1 MSQVDAKVIVVGAG
15 PVGLVTA
22 LGLAQKGIKVL
33 VLEKNS
39 IDVPSQWRGSTIH
52 PPTLAIFDELGL
64 ADEIIAGAIKV
75 EVLQYRDLEITDVVN
90 FGYDCLDEL
99 VKFPFRLQFEQYKV
113 LKLLRNT
120 VAANSNIEIK
130 YKSLIESVS
139 QDESG
144 VSVQV
149 TQVGATNTLRAD
161 WLVGADG
168 SHSAVRKALGIEL
181 DGFTYPYPTTVVA
194 TPFKFEDH
202 FPGLAPVTYWS
213 GPTGR
218 LSMIRTPDIWRIAM
232 TTPLEGVDI
241 SSDDK
246 GSITEPTQDFIDAI
260 DLLLSRLP
268 GVSLADLELKQ
279 YEVYRSHQRIAREF
293 SVDRVALAG
302 DAAHLTTTN
311 GGMGL
316 NSGVQ
321 DAAAL
326 VKAMEV
332 AIALDSFDPIS
343 QYAKERK
350 EFCTNFLQPTTTTN
364 HKTVD
369 NPDYEARRTRLTEL
383 LADTNNPEVVK
394 QVIARAS
401 MLSELVKQE
410 DA

>member
-1 MSQVDAKVIVVGAG
+1 MSQPQVIIAGAG

-39 IDVPSQWRGSTIH
+39 VEVPPQWRGSTIH

-64 ADEIIAGAIKV
+64 ANEIIEGAIKV
-75 EVLQYRDLEITDVVN
+75 EVLQYRDLEIADVVN
-90 FGYDCLDEL
+90 FDYDCLDGL
-99 VKFPFRLQFEQYKV
+99 VKFPFRLQYEQYKV

-120 VAANSNIEIK
+120 AAANPNIELK
-130 YKSLIESVS
+130 YDSVIESVS
-139 QDESG
+139 QDSDG

-149 TQVGATNTLRAD
+149 ANNGATNILRAG

-168 SHSAVRKALGIEL
+168 SHSAVRKALDIEL

-194 TPFKFEDH
+194 TPFKFEDK

-241 SSDDK
+241 ASDDR
-246 GSITEPTQDFIDAI
+246 GSISEPSQDFIVAI
-260 DLLLSRLP
+260 ELLLKLLP
-268 GVSLADLELKQ
+268 GVTLTDLELKQ

-293 SVDRVALAG
+293 SVKRIALAG

-326 VKAMEV
+326 VKALV
-332 AIALDSFDPIS
+332 AAIAQNSDLPIS

-350 EFCTNFLQPTTTTN
+350 EFCANFLQPTTTTN

-369 NPDYEARRTRLTEL
+369 NPDYEARKSRLTEL
-383 LADTNNPEVVK
+383 LADTNNPEIVK
-394 QVIARAS
+394 QVIGRAS
-401 MLSELVKQE
+401 MISELVK
-410 DA
+410 

>member
-1 MSQVDAKVIVVGAG
+1 MSQPQVIIAGAG

-39 IDVPSQWRGSTIH
+39 VEVPPQWRGSTIH

-64 ADEIIAGAIKV
+64 ANEIIEGAIKV

-90 FGYDCLDEL
+90 FYYNCLDGL
-99 VKFPFRLQFEQYKV
+99 VKFPFRLQYEQYKV
-113 LKLLRNT
+113 LKLLRT
-120 VAANSNIEIK
+120 AASTNPKIEIQ
-130 YKSLIESVS
+130 YDTLIESVT
-139 QDESG
+139 QDSDG

-149 TQVGATNTLRAD
+149 TNNGATHILRAD

-194 TPFKFEDH
+194 TPFKFEEH
-202 FPGLAPVTYWS
+202 FAGLAPVTYWS

-241 SSDDK
+241 SSDDR
-246 GSITEPTQDFIDAI
+246 GSISEPTQDFIVAI

-326 VKAMEV
+326 VKALDA
-332 AIALDSFDPIS
+332 AIALNGSGPIS

-350 EFCTNFLQPTTTTN
+350 EFCANFLQPTTTTN

-369 NPDYEARRTRLTEL
+369 NPDYEARKSRLTEL

-401 MLSELVKQE
+401 MISELVK
-410 DA
+410 

>member
-1 MSQVDAKVIVVGAG
+1 MSEPQVIIAGAG

-22 LGLAQKGIKVL
+22 LGLAQRGIRVL

-39 IDVPSQWRGSTIH
+39 IEVPPQWRGSTIH

-64 ADEIIAGAIKV
+64 ADEIIVGAIKV
-75 EVLQYRDLEITDVVN
+75 EVLQYRDLEIQQVVN
-90 FGYDCLDEL
+90 FDYDCLDGL
-99 VKFPFRLQFEQYKV
+99 VKFPFRLQYEQYKV
-113 LKLLRNT
+113 LKLLRT
-120 VAANSNIEIK
+120 AASNNSKIEIQ
-130 YKSLIESVS
+130 YDSLIESVT
-139 QDESG
+139 QDSNS

-149 TQVGATNTLRAD
+149 SKNGVTKSVRAD

-241 SSDDK
+241 SSDDR
-246 GSITEPTQDFIDAI
+246 GSISEPTQDFIVAI
-260 DLLLSRLP
+260 DLLLSRIP

-326 VKAMEV
+326 VKALEA
-332 AIALDSFDPIS
+332 AIALNGSGPIS

-369 NPDYEARRTRLTEL
+369 NPDYEARKSRLNEL
-383 LADTNNPEVVK
+383 SADTNNPEIVK

-401 MLSELVKQE
+401 MISELVK
-410 DA
+410 

>member
-1 MSQVDAKVIVVGAG
+1 MSQPQVIIAGAG

-39 IDVPSQWRGSTIH
+39 VEVPPQWRGSTIH

-64 ADEIIAGAIKV
+64 ANEIIEGAIKV
-75 EVLQYRDLEITDVVN
+75 EVLQYRDLEIADVVN
-90 FGYDCLDEL
+90 FDYDCLDGL
-99 VKFPFRLQFEQYKV
+99 VKFPFRLQYEQYKV
-113 LKLLRNT
+113 LKLLRNAA
-120 VAANSNIEIK
+120 AANPNIELK
-130 YKSLIESVS
+130 YDSVIDSVS
-139 QDESG
+139 QDSDG

-149 TQVGATNTLRAD
+149 ANNTATNILGAG

-168 SHSAVRKALGIEL
+168 SHSAVRKALDIEL

-194 TPFKFEDH
+194 TPFKFEDK

-241 SSDDK
+241 ASDDR
-246 GSITEPTQDFIDAI
+246 GSISEPSQDFIIAI
-260 DLLLSRLP
+260 ELLLKLLP
-268 GVSLADLELKQ
+268 GVTLTDLELKQ

-293 SVDRVALAG
+293 SVKRIALAG

-326 VKAMEV
+326 VKALV
-332 AIALDSFDPIS
+332 AAIAQNSDLPIS

-350 EFCTNFLQPTTTTN
+350 EFCANFLQPTTTTN

-369 NPDYEARRTRLTEL
+369 NPDYEARKSRLTEL
-383 LADTNNPEVVK
+383 LADTNNPEIVK
-394 QVIARAS
+394 QVIGRAS
-401 MLSELVKQE
+401 MISELVK
-410 DA
+410 

>member
-1 MSQVDAKVIVVGAG
+1 MSEPQVIIAGAG

-22 LGLAQKGIKVL
+22 LGLAQRGIKVL
-33 VLEKNS
+33 VLEKNL
-39 IDVPSQWRGSTIH
+39 IEVPPQWRGSTIH

-75 EVLQYRDLEITDVVN
+75 EVLQYRDLEIEEVVN
-90 FGYDCLDEL
+90 FGYDCLVGQ
-99 VKFPFRLQFEQYKV
+99 VKFPFRLQYEQYKV
-113 LKLLRNT
+113 LKLLRT
-120 VAANSNIEIK
+120 AASNNPKIEIK
-130 YKSLIESVS
+130 YDSLIESVT
-139 QDESG
+139 QDSDG

-149 TQVGATNTLRAD
+149 TNNEATHILSAD

-194 TPFKFEDH
+194 TPFKFEEH
-202 FPGLAPVTYWS
+202 FAGLAPVTYWS

-241 SSDDK
+241 SSDDR
-246 GSITEPTQDFIDAI
+246 GSISEPTQDFIVAI

-321 DAAAL
+321 DASAL
-326 VKAMEV
+326 VKALEA
-332 AIALDSFDPIS
+332 AIAQNSSAPIS
-343 QYAKERK
+343 EYAKERK

-369 NPDYEARRTRLTEL
+369 NPDYEARKSRLTEL
-383 LADTNNPEVVK
+383 SADTNNPEIVK

-401 MLSELVKQE
+401 MISELVKLGE
-410 DA
+410 T

>member
-1 MSQVDAKVIVVGAG
+1 MSEPQVIIAGAG

-22 LGLAQKGIKVL
+22 LGLAQRGIRVL

-39 IDVPSQWRGSTIH
+39 IEVPPQWRGSTIH

-75 EVLQYRDLEITDVVN
+75 EVLQYRDLEIQEVVN
-90 FGYDCLDEL
+90 FDYDCLDGL
-99 VKFPFRLQFEQYKV
+99 VKFPFRLQYEQYKV
-113 LKLLRNT
+113 LKLLRT
-120 VAANSNIEIK
+120 AASNNSKIEIQ
-130 YKSLIESVS
+130 YDSLIESVN
-139 QDESG
+139 QDSNG

-149 TQVGATNTLRAD
+149 SKNGVTKSVRAD

-241 SSDDK
+241 SSDDR
-246 GSITEPTQDFIDAI
+246 GSISEPTQDFIVAI
-260 DLLLSRLP
+260 DLLLSRIP

-326 VKAMEV
+326 VKALEA
-332 AIALDSFDPIS
+332 AIALNGSGPIS

-350 EFCTNFLQPTTTTN
+350 EFCANFLQPTTTTN

-369 NPDYEARRTRLTEL
+369 NPDYEARKSRLNEL
-383 LADTNNPEVVK
+383 SVDTNNPEIVK

-401 MLSELVKQE
+401 MISELVK
-410 DA
+410 

>member
-1 MSQVDAKVIVVGAG
+1 MSEPQVIIAGAG

-22 LGLAQKGIKVL
+22 LGLAQRGIRVL

-39 IDVPSQWRGSTIH
+39 IEVPPQWRGSTIH

-64 ADEIIAGAIKV
+64 ADEIIVGAIKV
-75 EVLQYRDLEITDVVN
+75 EVLQYRDLEIQQVVN
-90 FGYDCLDEL
+90 FDYDCLDGL
-99 VKFPFRLQFEQYKV
+99 VKFPFRLQYEQYKV
-113 LKLLRNT
+113 LKLLRT
-120 VAANSNIEIK
+120 AASNNSKIEIQ
-130 YKSLIESVS
+130 YDSLIESVN
-139 QDESG
+139 QDSNG

-149 TQVGATNTLRAD
+149 SKNGVTKSVRAD

-241 SSDDK
+241 SSDDR
-246 GSITEPTQDFIDAI
+246 GSISEPTQDFIVAI
-260 DLLLSRLP
+260 DLLLSRIP

-326 VKAMEV
+326 VKALEA
-332 AIALDSFDPIS
+332 AIALNGSGPIS

-350 EFCTNFLQPTTTTN
+350 EFCANFLQPTTTTN

-369 NPDYEARRTRLTEL
+369 NPDYEARKSRLNEL
-383 LADTNNPEVVK
+383 SVDTNNPEIVK

-401 MLSELVKQE
+401 MISELVKQE
-410 DA
+410 ET

>member
-1 MSQVDAKVIVVGAG
+1 MSQFNPQVIVVGAG

-22 LGLAQKGIKVL
+22 LGLAQKGIQVL

-39 IDVPSQWRGSTIH
+39 IEVPPQWRGSTIH

-75 EVLQYRDLEITDVVN
+75 EVLQYRDLEIQQVVN
-90 FGYDCLDEL
+90 FDYDCLDGL
-99 VKFPFRLQFEQYKV
+99 VKFPFRLQYEQYKV
-113 LKLLRNT
+113 LKLLRT
-120 VAANSNIEIK
+120 AASNNSKIEIQ
-130 YKSLIESVS
+130 YDSLIESVN
-139 QDESG
+139 QDSNG

-149 TQVGATNTLRAD
+149 SKNGVTKSVRAD

-241 SSDDK
+241 SSDDR
-246 GSITEPTQDFIDAI
+246 GSISEPTQDFIVAI
-260 DLLLSRLP
+260 DLLLSRIP

-326 VKAMEV
+326 VKALEA
-332 AIALDSFDPIS
+332 AIALNGSGPIS

-350 EFCTNFLQPTTTTN
+350 EFCANFLQPTTTTN

-369 NPDYEARRTRLTEL
+369 NPDYEARKSRLTEL
-383 LADTNNPEVVK
+383 SADTNNPEIVK

-401 MLSELVKQE
+401 MISELVKQE
-410 DA
+410 ET

>member
-1 MSQVDAKVIVVGAG
+1 MSQPQVIIAGAG

-39 IDVPSQWRGSTIH
+39 VEVPPQWRGSTIH

-64 ADEIIAGAIKV
+64 ANEIIEGAIKV

-90 FGYDCLDEL
+90 FYYNCLDGQ
-99 VKFPFRLQFEQYKV
+99 VKFPFRLQYEQYKV
-113 LKLLRNT
+113 LKLLRT
-120 VAANSNIEIK
+120 AASTNPKIEIQ
-130 YKSLIESVS
+130 YDTLIESVT
-139 QDESG
+139 QDSDG

-149 TQVGATNTLRAD
+149 TNNGATHILRAD

-202 FPGLAPVTYWS
+202 FAGLAPVTYWS

-241 SSDDK
+241 SSDDR
-246 GSITEPTQDFIDAI
+246 GSISEPTQDFIVAI

-326 VKAMEV
+326 VKALDA
-332 AIALDSFDPIS
+332 AIALNGSGPIS

-369 NPDYEARRTRLTEL
+369 NPDYEARKSRLTEL
-383 LADTNNPEVVK
+383 LADTNSPEVVK

-401 MLSELVKQE
+401 MISELVK
-410 DA
+410 

>member
-1 MSQVDAKVIVVGAG
+1 MSEPQVIIAGAG

-22 LGLAQKGIKVL
+22 LGLAQSGIRVL

-39 IDVPSQWRGSTIH
+39 IEVPPQWRGSTIH
-52 PPTLAIFDELGL
+52 PPTLAIFDKLGL

-75 EVLQYRDLEITDVVN
+75 EVLQYRDLEIEEVVN
-90 FGYDCLDEL
+90 FSYDCLDGQ
-99 VKFPFRLQFEQYKV
+99 VKFPFRLQYEQYKV
-113 LKLLRNT
+113 LKLLRTAASSNT
-120 VAANSNIEIK
+120 KIEIR
-130 YKSLIESVS
+130 YNSLTESVT
-139 QDESG
+139 QDSDG
-144 VSVQV
+144 VLVQV
-149 TQVGATNTLRAD
+149 SEGGVTKSVRAG

-202 FPGLAPVTYWS
+202 FAGLAPVTYWS

-241 SSDDK
+241 SSDDR
-246 GSITEPTQDFIDAI
+246 GSIAEPTQDFIVAI
-260 DLLLSRLP
+260 ELLLKLLP

-326 VKAMEV
+326 VKALV
-332 AIALDSFDPIS
+332 AAISQNSYLPIS
-343 QYAKERK
+343 AYAKERK

-364 HKTVD
+364 HKAVD
-369 NPDYEARRTRLTEL
+369 NPDYNARKSRLNEL
-383 LADTNNPEVVK
+383 SADTSNPEIVK

-401 MLSELVKQE
+401 MISELVK
-410 DA
+410 

>member
-1 MSQVDAKVIVVGAG
+1 MSEPQVIIAGAG

-22 LGLAQKGIKVL
+22 LGLAQRGIQVL

-39 IDVPSQWRGSTIH
+39 IEVPPQWRGSTIH

-75 EVLQYRDLEITDVVN
+75 EVLQYRDLEIQEVVN
-90 FGYDCLDEL
+90 FDYDCLDGL
-99 VKFPFRLQFEQYKV
+99 VKFPFRLQYEQYKV
-113 LKLLRNT
+113 LKLLRT
-120 VAANSNIEIK
+120 AASNNSKIEIQ
-130 YKSLIESVS
+130 YDSLIESVN
-139 QDESG
+139 QDSNG

-149 TQVGATNTLRAD
+149 SKSGATRSVRAD

-241 SSDDK
+241 SSDDR
-246 GSITEPTQDFIDAI
+246 GSISEPTQDFIVAI
-260 DLLLSRLP
+260 DLLLSRIP

-326 VKAMEV
+326 VKALEA
-332 AIALDSFDPIS
+332 AIALNDSGPIS

-350 EFCTNFLQPTTTTN
+350 EFCANFLQPTTTTN

-369 NPDYEARRTRLTEL
+369 NPDYEARKSRLTEL
-383 LADTNNPEVVK
+383 SADTNNPEIVK

-401 MLSELVKQE
+401 MISELVK
-410 DA
+410 

>member
-1 MSQVDAKVIVVGAG
+1 MNDPQVIIAGAG

-22 LGLAQKGIKVL
+22 LGLAQKGIQVL

-39 IDVPSQWRGSTIH
+39 VEVPPQWRGSTIH

-75 EVLQYRDLEITDVVN
+75 EVLQYRDLEIEEVVN
-90 FGYDCLDEL
+90 FGYDCLDGQ
-99 VKFPFRLQFEQYKV
+99 VKFPFRLQYEQYKV
-113 LKLLRNT
+113 LKLLRT
-120 VAANSNIEIK
+120 AASTNPKIEIH
-130 YKSLIESVS
+130 YDSLIESVT
-139 QDESG
+139 QDSDG

-149 TQVGATNTLRAD
+149 TNDGATRILRAD

-202 FPGLAPVTYWS
+202 FAGLAPVTYWS

-241 SSDDK
+241 SSDDR
-246 GSITEPTQDFIDAI
+246 GSISEPTQDFIVAI

-326 VKAMEV
+326 VKALDS
-332 AIALDSFDPIS
+332 AIALNGSGPIS

-369 NPDYEARRTRLTEL
+369 NPDYEARKSRLTEL

-401 MLSELVKQE
+401 MISELVK
-410 DA
+410 

>member
-1 MSQVDAKVIVVGAG
+1 MSQPQVIIAGAG

-39 IDVPSQWRGSTIH
+39 VEVPPQWRGSTIH

-64 ADEIIAGAIKV
+64 ANEIIEGAIKV
-75 EVLQYRDLEITDVVN
+75 EVLQYRDLEIADVVN
-90 FGYDCLDEL
+90 FDYDCLDGL
-99 VKFPFRLQFEQYKV
+99 VKFPFRLQYEQYKV

-120 VAANSNIEIK
+120 AAANPNIELK
-130 YKSLIESVS
+130 YDSVIESVS
-139 QDESG
+139 QDSDG

-149 TQVGATNTLRAD
+149 ANNGATNILRAG

-168 SHSAVRKALGIEL
+168 SHSAVRKALDIEL

-194 TPFKFEDH
+194 TPFKFEDK

-241 SSDDK
+241 ASDDR
-246 GSITEPTQDFIDAI
+246 GSISEPSQDFIIAI
-260 DLLLSRLP
+260 ELLLKLLP
-268 GVSLADLELKQ
+268 GVTLTDLELKQ

-293 SVDRVALAG
+293 SVKRIALAG

-326 VKAMEV
+326 VKALV
-332 AIALDSFDPIS
+332 AAIAQNSDLPIS

-350 EFCTNFLQPTTTTN
+350 EFCANFLQPTTTTN

-369 NPDYEARRTRLTEL
+369 NPDYEARKSRLTEL
-383 LADTNNPEVVK
+383 LADTNNPEIVK
-394 QVIARAS
+394 QVIGRAS
-401 MLSELVKQE
+401 MISELVK
-410 DA
+410 

>member
-1 MSQVDAKVIVVGAG
+1 MSEPQVIIAGAG

-22 LGLAQKGIKVL
+22 LGLAQRGIQVL

-39 IDVPSQWRGSTIH
+39 IEVPPQWRGSTIH

-75 EVLQYRDLEITDVVN
+75 EVLQYRDLEIQEVVN
-90 FGYDCLDEL
+90 FDYDCLDGL
-99 VKFPFRLQFEQYKV
+99 VKFPFRLQYEQYKV
-113 LKLLRNT
+113 LKLLRT
-120 VAANSNIEIK
+120 AASNNSKIEIQ
-130 YKSLIESVS
+130 YDSLIESVN
-139 QDESG
+139 QDSNG

-149 TQVGATNTLRAD
+149 SKSGATRSVRAD

-241 SSDDK
+241 SSDDR
-246 GSITEPTQDFIDAI
+246 GSISEPTQDFIVAI
-260 DLLLSRLP
+260 DLLLSRIP

-326 VKAMEV
+326 VKALEA
-332 AIALDSFDPIS
+332 AIALNGSGPIS

-369 NPDYEARRTRLTEL
+369 NPDYEARKSRLNEL
-383 LADTNNPEVVK
+383 SADTNNPEIVK
-394 QVIARAS
+394 QTIARAS
-401 MLSELVKQE
+401 MISELVK
-410 DA
+410 

>member
-1 MSQVDAKVIVVGAG
+1 MSEPQVIIAGAG

-22 LGLAQKGIKVL
+22 LGLAQKGIQVL

-39 IDVPSQWRGSTIH
+39 IEVPPQWRGSTIH

-64 ADEIIAGAIKV
+64 ADEIIKGAIKV
-75 EVLQYRDLEITDVVN
+75 EVLQYRDLEIEEVVN
-90 FGYDCLDEL
+90 FEYDCLDGL
-99 VKFPFRLQFEQYKV
+99 VKFPFRLQYEQYKV
-113 LKLLRNT
+113 LKLLRTTASTNPK
-120 VAANSNIEIK
+120 IEIQ
-130 YKSLIESVS
+130 YDSLIESVT
-139 QDESG
+139 QDSDG

-149 TQVGATNTLRAD
+149 SKGGVANTVRAD

-168 SHSAVRKALGIEL
+168 SHSAVRRALGIEL

-202 FPGLAPVTYWS
+202 FDGLAPVTYWS

-241 SSDDK
+241 SSDDS
-246 GSITEPTQDFIDAI
+246 GSIAEPTEDFIVAI

-326 VKAMEV
+326 VKALEA
-332 AIALDSFDPIS
+332 AIAQNSSGPIS
-343 QYAKERK
+343 QYARERK

-369 NPDYEARRTRLTEL
+369 NPDYEARKSRLTEL
-383 LADTNNPEVVK
+383 SADTNNPEIVK

-401 MLSELVKQE
+401 MISELVK
-410 DA
+410 

>member
-1 MSQVDAKVIVVGAG
+1 MSEPQVIVVGAG

-22 LGLAQKGIKVL
+22 LGLAQKGIQVL

-39 IDVPSQWRGSTIH
+39 IEVPPQWRGSTIH
-52 PPTLAIFDELGL
+52 PPTLAIFDKLGL

-75 EVLQYRDLEITDVVN
+75 EVLQYRDLEIEEVVN
-90 FGYDCLDEL
+90 FGYDCLDGQ
-99 VKFPFRLQFEQYKV
+99 VKFPFRLQYEQYKV
-113 LKLLRNT
+113 LKLLRT
-120 VAANSNIEIK
+120 AASSSPKIK
-130 YKSLIESVS
+130 IQYDSLIKSVT
-139 QDESG
+139 QDSDG
-144 VSVQV
+144 VLVQV
-149 TQVGATNTLRAD
+149 SEGGVTKSVRAN

-241 SSDDK
+241 SSDDR
-246 GSITEPTQDFIDAI
+246 GSISQPSQDFIVAI
-260 DLLLSRLP
+260 NLLLSRIP
-268 GVSLADLELKQ
+268 GVSWADLELKQ

-326 VKAMEV
+326 VKALET
-332 AIALDSFDPIS
+332 AIVLNSSGPIS

-350 EFCTNFLQPTTTTN
+350 EFCANFLQPTTTTN

-369 NPDYEARRTRLTEL
+369 NPNYEARKSRLNEL
-383 LADTNNPEVVK
+383 SADTNNPEIVK

-401 MLSELVKQE
+401 MISELVK
-410 DA
+410 

>member
-1 MSQVDAKVIVVGAG
+1 MSEPQVIIAGAG

-22 LGLAQKGIKVL
+22 LGLAQRGIRVL

-39 IDVPSQWRGSTIH
+39 IEVPPQWRGSTIH

-64 ADEIIAGAIKV
+64 ADEIIVGAIKV
-75 EVLQYRDLEITDVVN
+75 EVLQYRDLEIQQVVN
-90 FGYDCLDEL
+90 FDYDCLDGL
-99 VKFPFRLQFEQYKV
+99 VKFPFRLQYEQYKV
-113 LKLLRNT
+113 LKLLRT
-120 VAANSNIEIK
+120 AASNNSKIEIQ
-130 YKSLIESVS
+130 YDSLIESVN
-139 QDESG
+139 QDSNG

-149 TQVGATNTLRAD
+149 SKNGVTKSVRAD

-168 SHSAVRKALGIEL
+168 SHSAVRRALGIEL

-232 TTPLEGVDI
+232 TTPLDGVDI
-241 SSDDK
+241 SSDDR
-246 GSITEPTQDFIDAI
+246 GSISQPSQDFIVAI
-260 DLLLSRLP
+260 DLLLSRIP

-326 VKAMEV
+326 VKALEA
-332 AIALDSFDPIS
+332 AIALNGSGPIS

-369 NPDYEARRTRLTEL
+369 NPDYEARKSRLNEL
-383 LADTNNPEVVK
+383 SADTNNPEIVK
-394 QVIARAS
+394 QTIARAS
-401 MLSELVKQE
+401 MISELVK
-410 DA
+410 

>member
-1 MSQVDAKVIVVGAG
+1 MSEPQVIIAGAG

-22 LGLAQKGIKVL
+22 LGLAQRGIRVL

-39 IDVPSQWRGSTIH
+39 IEVPPQWRGSTIH

-64 ADEIIAGAIKV
+64 ADEIIVGAIKV
-75 EVLQYRDLEITDVVN
+75 EVLQYRDLEIQQVVN
-90 FGYDCLDEL
+90 FDYDCLDGL
-99 VKFPFRLQFEQYKV
+99 VKFPFRLQYEQYKV
-113 LKLLRNT
+113 LKLLRT
-120 VAANSNIEIK
+120 AASNNSKIEIQ
-130 YKSLIESVS
+130 YDSLIESVN
-139 QDESG
+139 QDSNG

-149 TQVGATNTLRAD
+149 SKNGVTKSVRAD

-241 SSDDK
+241 SSDDR
-246 GSITEPTQDFIDAI
+246 GSISEPTQDFIVAI
-260 DLLLSRLP
+260 DLLLSRIP

-326 VKAMEV
+326 VKALEA
-332 AIALDSFDPIS
+332 AIALNGSGPIS
-343 QYAKERK
+343 QYAKQRK

-369 NPDYEARRTRLTEL
+369 NPDYEARKSRLNEL
-383 LADTNNPEVVK
+383 SADTNNPEIVK

-401 MLSELVKQE
+401 MISELVK
-410 DA
+410 

>member
-1 MSQVDAKVIVVGAG
+1 MSEPQVIIAGAG

-22 LGLAQKGIKVL
+22 LGLAQKGIQVL

-39 IDVPSQWRGSTIH
+39 IEVPPQWRGSTIH

-75 EVLQYRDLEITDVVN
+75 EVLQYRDLEIEEVVN
-90 FGYDCLDEL
+90 FEYDCLDGL
-99 VKFPFRLQFEQYKV
+99 VKFPFRLQYEQYKV
-113 LKLLRNT
+113 LKLLRTTASTNPK
-120 VAANSNIEIK
+120 IEIQ
-130 YKSLIESVS
+130 YDSLIESVT
-139 QDESG
+139 QDSDG

-149 TQVGATNTLRAD
+149 SKGGVANTVRVD

-168 SHSAVRKALGIEL
+168 SHSAVRRALGIEL

-202 FPGLAPVTYWS
+202 FDGLAPVTYWS

-241 SSDDK
+241 SSDDS
-246 GSITEPTQDFIDAI
+246 GSIAEPTEDFIVAI

-326 VKAMEV
+326 VKALEA
-332 AIALDSFDPIS
+332 AIAQNSSGPIS
-343 QYAKERK
+343 QYARERK

-369 NPDYEARRTRLTEL
+369 NPDYEARKSRLTEL
-383 LADTNNPEVVK
+383 SADTNNPEIVK

-401 MLSELVKQE
+401 MISELVK
-410 DA
+410 

>member
-1 MSQVDAKVIVVGAG
+1 MSQPQVIIAGAG

-39 IDVPSQWRGSTIH
+39 VEVPPQWRGSTIH

-64 ADEIIAGAIKV
+64 ANEIIEGAIKV
-75 EVLQYRDLEITDVVN
+75 EVLQYRDLEIADVVN
-90 FGYDCLDEL
+90 FDYDCLDGL
-99 VKFPFRLQFEQYKV
+99 VKFPFRLQYEQYKV
-113 LKLLRNT
+113 LKLLRNAA
-120 VAANSNIEIK
+120 AANPNIELK
-130 YKSLIESVS
+130 YDSVIDSVS
-139 QDESG
+139 QNSDG

-149 TQVGATNTLRAD
+149 ANNGATNILRAG

-168 SHSAVRKALGIEL
+168 SHSAVRKALDIEL

-194 TPFKFEDH
+194 TPFKFEDK

-241 SSDDK
+241 ASDDR
-246 GSITEPTQDFIDAI
+246 GSISEPSQDFIVAI
-260 DLLLSRLP
+260 ELLLKLLP
-268 GVSLADLELKQ
+268 GVTLTDLELKQ

-293 SVDRVALAG
+293 SVKRIALAG

-326 VKAMEV
+326 VKALV
-332 AIALDSFDPIS
+332 AAIAQNSDLPIS

-350 EFCTNFLQPTTTTN
+350 EFCANFLQPTTTTN

-369 NPDYEARRTRLTEL
+369 NPDYEARKSRLTEL
-383 LADTNNPEVVK
+383 LADTSNPEIVK
-394 QVIARAS
+394 QVIGRAS
-401 MLSELVKQE
+401 MISELVK
-410 DA
+410 

>member
-1 MSQVDAKVIVVGAG
+1 MSQREAQVIVIGAG

-22 LGLAQKGIKVL
+22 LGLAQKGVKVL

-39 IDVPSQWRGSTIH
+39 IEVPPQWRGSTIH

-64 ADEIIAGAIKV
+64 ADEIISGAIKV
-75 EVLQYRDLEITDVVN
+75 EVLQYRDLEITNVVN
-90 FGYDCLDEL
+90 YHYGCLAGI

-113 LKLLRNT
+113 LKLLRN
-120 VAANSNIEIK
+120 AAALDSNIDIRYE
-130 YKSLIESVS
+130 SLIESVS
-139 QDESG
+139 QDPDG
-144 VSVQV
+144 VSVAVSQARTKHV
-149 TQVGATNTLRAD
+149 LRAD

-168 SHSAVRKALGIEL
+168 SHSAVRKALNIEL

-194 TPFKFEDH
+194 TPFKFEEC
-202 FPGLAPVTYWS
+202 FPGLAPVSYWS

-218 LSMIRTPDIWRIAM
+218 LSLIRTPDIWRIAM

-241 SSDDK
+241 ASDDK
-246 GSITEPTQDFIDAI
+246 GSISEPSRDFIVAI
-260 DLLLSRLP
+260 DLLLNLLP

-293 SVDRVALAG
+293 SVKRIALAG

-326 VKAMEV
+326 VKALVV
-332 AIALDSFDPIS
+332 AIPQNSYQPIS

-350 EFCTNFLQPTTTTN
+350 EFCADFLQPTTTIN

-369 NPDYEARRTRLTEL
+369 NPDYEARSARLNEL
-383 LADTNNPEVVK
+383 MAETSNPEIVK

-401 MLSELVKQE
+401 MISDLIK
-410 DA
+410 

>member
-1 MSQVDAKVIVVGAG
+1 MSEPQVIIAGAG

-22 LGLAQKGIKVL
+22 LGLAQRGIQVL

-39 IDVPSQWRGSTIH
+39 IEVPPQWRGSTIH

-75 EVLQYRDLEITDVVN
+75 EVLQYRDLEIQEVVN
-90 FGYDCLDEL
+90 FDYDCLDGL
-99 VKFPFRLQFEQYKV
+99 VKFPFRLQYEQYKV
-113 LKLLRNT
+113 LKLLRT
-120 VAANSNIEIK
+120 AASNNSKIEIQ
-130 YKSLIESVS
+130 YDSLIESVN
-139 QDESG
+139 QDSNG

-149 TQVGATNTLRAD
+149 SKSGATRSVRAD

-194 TPFKFEDH
+194 TPFDFEDH

-241 SSDDK
+241 SSDDR
-246 GSITEPTQDFIDAI
+246 GSISEPTQDFIVAI
-260 DLLLSRLP
+260 DLLLSRIP

-326 VKAMEV
+326 VKALEA
-332 AIALDSFDPIS
+332 AIALNGSGPIS

-369 NPDYEARRTRLTEL
+369 NPDYEARKSRLNEL
-383 LADTNNPEVVK
+383 SVDTNNPEIVK

-401 MLSELVKQE
+401 MISELVKQE
-410 DA
+410 ET

>member
-1 MSQVDAKVIVVGAG
+1 MSEQQVIIAGAG

-22 LGLAQKGIKVL
+22 LGLAQRGVQVL

-39 IDVPSQWRGSTIH
+39 IEVPPQWRGSTIH

-75 EVLQYRDLEITDVVN
+75 EVLQYRDLEIEEVVN
-90 FGYDCLDEL
+90 FGYDCLDGQ
-99 VKFPFRLQFEQYKV
+99 VKFPFRLQYEQYKV
-113 LKLLRNT
+113 LKLLRTAVSN
-120 VAANSNIEIK
+120 NSKIEIQ
-130 YKSLIESVS
+130 YDSLIESVT
-139 QDESG
+139 QDSDG

-149 TQVGATNTLRAD
+149 SKSGAIKSVRTD

-241 SSDDK
+241 SSDDR
-246 GSITEPTQDFIDAI
+246 GSIAEPTQDFIVAI
-260 DLLLSRLP
+260 ELLLKLLP
-268 GVSLADLELKQ
+268 GVSLADLALKQ

-326 VKAMEV
+326 VKALEA
-332 AIALDSFDPIS
+332 AIALNSYLPIS
-343 QYAKERK
+343 AYAKERK
-350 EFCTNFLQPTTTTN
+350 DFCTNFLQPTTTTN

-369 NPDYEARRTRLTEL
+369 NPDYEARKSRLNEL
-383 LADTNNPEVVK
+383 SADTNNPEIVK

-401 MLSELVKQE
+401 MISELVK
-410 DA
+410 

>member
-1 MSQVDAKVIVVGAG
+1 MSEPQVIIAGAG

-22 LGLAQKGIKVL
+22 LGLAQRGIRVL

-39 IDVPSQWRGSTIH
+39 IEVPPQWRGSTIH

-64 ADEIIAGAIKV
+64 ADEIIVGAIKV
-75 EVLQYRDLEITDVVN
+75 EVLQYRDLEIQQVVN
-90 FGYDCLDEL
+90 FDYDCLDGL
-99 VKFPFRLQFEQYKV
+99 VKFPFRLQYEQYKV
-113 LKLLRNT
+113 LKLLRT
-120 VAANSNIEIK
+120 AASNNSKIEIQ
-130 YKSLIESVS
+130 YDSLIESVN
-139 QDESG
+139 QDSNG

-149 TQVGATNTLRAD
+149 SKNGVTKSVRAD

-241 SSDDK
+241 SSDDR
-246 GSITEPTQDFIDAI
+246 GSISEPTQDFIVAI
-260 DLLLSRLP
+260 DLLLSRIP

-326 VKAMEV
+326 VKALEA
-332 AIALDSFDPIS
+332 AIALNDSGPIS

-350 EFCTNFLQPTTTTN
+350 EFCANFLQPTTTTN

-369 NPDYEARRTRLTEL
+369 NPDYEARKSRLNEL
-383 LADTNNPEVVK
+383 SADTNNPEIVK
-394 QVIARAS
+394 QTIARAS
-401 MLSELVKQE
+401 MISELVKQE
-410 DA
+410 EA

>member
-1 MSQVDAKVIVVGAG
+1 MSEPQVIIAGAG

-22 LGLAQKGIKVL
+22 LGLAQKGIQVL

-39 IDVPSQWRGSTIH
+39 IEVPPQWRGSTIH

-64 ADEIIAGAIKV
+64 ADEIIKGAIKV
-75 EVLQYRDLEITDVVN
+75 EVLQYRDLEIEEVVN
-90 FGYDCLDEL
+90 FEYDCLDGL
-99 VKFPFRLQFEQYKV
+99 VKFPFRLQYEQYKV
-113 LKLLRNT
+113 LKLLRTTASTNPK
-120 VAANSNIEIK
+120 IEIQ
-130 YKSLIESVS
+130 YDSLIESVT
-139 QDESG
+139 QDSDG

-149 TQVGATNTLRAD
+149 SKGGVANTVRVD

-168 SHSAVRKALGIEL
+168 SHSAVRRALGIEL

-202 FPGLAPVTYWS
+202 FDGLAPVTYWS

-241 SSDDK
+241 SSDDS
-246 GSITEPTQDFIDAI
+246 GSIAEPTEDFIVAI

-326 VKAMEV
+326 VKALEA
-332 AIALDSFDPIS
+332 AIAQNSSGPIS
-343 QYAKERK
+343 QYARERK

-369 NPDYEARRTRLTEL
+369 NPDYEARKSRLNEL
-383 LADTNNPEVVK
+383 SADTNNPEIVK

-401 MLSELVKQE
+401 MISELVKQE
-410 DA
+410 ET

>member
-1 MSQVDAKVIVVGAG
+1 MSEPQVIIAGAG

-22 LGLAQKGIKVL
+22 LGLAQRGIRVL

-39 IDVPSQWRGSTIH
+39 IEVPPQWRGSTIH

-64 ADEIIAGAIKV
+64 ADEIIVGAIKV
-75 EVLQYRDLEITDVVN
+75 EVLQYRDLEIQQVVN
-90 FGYDCLDEL
+90 FDYDCLDGL
-99 VKFPFRLQFEQYKV
+99 VKFPFRLQYEQYKV
-113 LKLLRNT
+113 LKLLRT
-120 VAANSNIEIK
+120 AASNNSKIEIQ
-130 YKSLIESVS
+130 YDSLIESVN
-139 QDESG
+139 QDSNG

-149 TQVGATNTLRAD
+149 SKSGVTRSVRAD

-241 SSDDK
+241 SSDDR
-246 GSITEPTQDFIDAI
+246 GSISQPSQDFIVAI
-260 DLLLSRLP
+260 ELLLKLLP

-326 VKAMEV
+326 VKALEA
-332 AIALDSFDPIS
+332 AIALNGSGPIS

-350 EFCTNFLQPTTTTN
+350 EFCANFLQPTTTTN

-369 NPDYEARRTRLTEL
+369 NPDYEARKSRLNEL
-383 LADTNNPEVVK
+383 SVDTNNPEIVK

-401 MLSELVKQE
+401 MISELVK
-410 DA
+410 

>member
-1 MSQVDAKVIVVGAG
+1 MSEPQVIIAGAG

-22 LGLAQKGIKVL
+22 LGLAQRGIRVL

-39 IDVPSQWRGSTIH
+39 IEVPPQWRGSTIH

-64 ADEIIAGAIKV
+64 ADEIIVGAIKV
-75 EVLQYRDLEITDVVN
+75 EVLQYRDLEIQQVVN
-90 FGYDCLDEL
+90 FDYDCLDGL
-99 VKFPFRLQFEQYKV
+99 VKFPFRLQYEQYKV
-113 LKLLRNT
+113 LKLLRT
-120 VAANSNIEIK
+120 AASNNSKIEIQ
-130 YKSLIESVS
+130 YDSLIESVN
-139 QDESG
+139 QDSNG

-149 TQVGATNTLRAD
+149 SKNGVTKSVRAD

-241 SSDDK
+241 SSDDR
-246 GSITEPTQDFIDAI
+246 GSISEPTQDFIVAI
-260 DLLLSRLP
+260 DLLLSRIP

-326 VKAMEV
+326 VKALEA
-332 AIALDSFDPIS
+332 AIALNDSGPIS

-350 EFCTNFLQPTTTTN
+350 EFCANFLQPTTTTN

-369 NPDYEARRTRLTEL
+369 NPDYEARKSRLNEL
-383 LADTNNPEVVK
+383 SVDTNNPEIVK

-401 MLSELVKQE
+401 MISELVK
-410 DA
+410 

>member
-1 MSQVDAKVIVVGAG
+1 MSEPQVIIAGAG

-22 LGLAQKGIKVL
+22 LGLAQRGIQVL

-39 IDVPSQWRGSTIH
+39 IEVPPQWRGSTIH

-64 ADEIIAGAIKV
+64 ADEILAGAIKV
-75 EVLQYRDLEITDVVN
+75 EVLQYRDLEIQEVVN
-90 FGYDCLDEL
+90 FDYDCLDGL
-99 VKFPFRLQFEQYKV
+99 VKFPFRLQYEQYKV
-113 LKLLRNT
+113 LKLLRT
-120 VAANSNIEIK
+120 AASNNSKIEIQ
-130 YKSLIESVS
+130 YDSLIESVN
-139 QDESG
+139 QDSNG

-149 TQVGATNTLRAD
+149 SKSGATRSVRAD

-241 SSDDK
+241 SSDDR
-246 GSITEPTQDFIDAI
+246 GSISEPTQDFIVAI
-260 DLLLSRLP
+260 DLLLSRIP

-326 VKAMEV
+326 VKALEA
-332 AIALDSFDPIS
+332 AIALNGSGPIS

-369 NPDYEARRTRLTEL
+369 NPDYEARKSRLNEL
-383 LADTNNPEVVK
+383 SADTNNPEIVK

-401 MLSELVKQE
+401 MISELVK
-410 DA
+410 

>member
-1 MSQVDAKVIVVGAG
+1 MSQPQVIIAGAG

-39 IDVPSQWRGSTIH
+39 VEVPPQWRGSTIH

-75 EVLQYRDLEITDVVN
+75 EVLQYRDLEIEEVVN
-90 FGYDCLDEL
+90 FDYDCLNGL
-99 VKFPFRLQFEQYKV
+99 VKFPFRLQYEQYKV
-113 LKLLRNT
+113 LKLLRT
-120 VAANSNIEIK
+120 AASNNPKIEIK
-130 YKSLIESVS
+130 YDTLIESVT
-139 QDESG
+139 QDSDG

-149 TQVGATNTLRAD
+149 TYNGATHILRAD

-194 TPFKFEDH
+194 TPFKFEEH
-202 FPGLAPVTYWS
+202 FAGLAPVTYWS

-241 SSDDK
+241 SSDDR
-246 GSITEPTQDFIDAI
+246 GSISEPTQDFIVAI

-326 VKAMEV
+326 VKALV
-332 AIALDSFDPIS
+332 AAIAQNSDLPIS

-350 EFCTNFLQPTTTTN
+350 EFCANFLQPTTTTN

-369 NPDYEARRTRLTEL
+369 NPDYEARKSRLTEL
-383 LADTNNPEVVK
+383 SADTNNPEIVK
-394 QVIARAS
+394 RVIARAS
-401 MLSELVKQE
+401 MISELVK
-410 DA
+410 